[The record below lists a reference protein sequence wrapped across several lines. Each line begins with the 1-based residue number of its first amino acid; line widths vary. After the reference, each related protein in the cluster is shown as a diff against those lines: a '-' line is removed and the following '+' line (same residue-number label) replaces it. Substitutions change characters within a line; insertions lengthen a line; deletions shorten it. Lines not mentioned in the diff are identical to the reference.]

1 MFHNVMFSWLVNSEI
16 RVCSCTWWYQSF
28 PFMPGNTGADGP
40 GGTDSHFFIMGQKR
54 ATGKYILSTSLCIAC
69 SLDTII

>member
-16 RVCSCTWWYQSF
+16 RVCTWWYQSF

-40 GGTDSHFFIMGQKR
+40 GGTDSHFIYNGTKKSYRKIYSQHFIM
-54 ATGKYILSTSLCIAC
+54 
-69 SLDTII
+69 